1 MRMPLTAGRS
11 AAAGD
16 AGDSAASG
24 GAELTRP
31 GSRALA
37 AGLRRHWLIS
47 VLLLAGLVLRVLA
60 EIAYR
65 PALLYIDSLK
75 YLYGAWPGN
84 DPMGYNV
91 VLKGLLLAGNLES
104 VAAIQHLLG
113 LAMGLTLYLVLGR
126 RGVPRWL
133 AALAAAPVL
142 LDSYQVQIEQTI
154 MPDVWFEACI
164 VAGLALLL
172 WRPRP
177 GPRLIVAGGLL
188 LGLSAPF
195 AQVGQIL
202 ILPALLFVLI
212 VVRGWRRKLVQG
224 AALCV
229 AFAIPIV
236 GFSMREYV
244 VNGHFSLA
252 PAAGN
257 TIYGRL
263 AYSAD
268 CATLK
273 LPSYERALCPPRALA
288 LRLGPDGLVHNP
300 ASPDKTYVAPPGK
313 THAQMTD
320 NFDHQVLVQQPLR
333 VVAGILGDSVKLFA
347 VPRRTSPGDTP
358 ISRWQFQTGY
368 PTYGTSIFLAHDG
381 TIKVGLHYAAS
392 GGPTVVQTLTPSWGG
407 QAQVAR
413 PLASF
418 LRSYQLGGGY
428 TPGPLLALAAVFG
441 LIGSLGV
448 LRRRRPV
455 PDGSMP
461 DVQRQLSLACLLVSG
476 TAVAV
481 LLASDAFEFSW
492 RYQLP
497 ALVTLPPA
505 GALGIAL
512 VIAAL
517 RRNRPVVAEAGPSG
531 PRAVDAQAV
540 GAQAVSAQAVS
551 AQAGGD
557 PRPGEAQPGE
567 AQPGEARPGKARP
580 GEARPGEAQPGETRP
595 GEARPGEAR
604 PGEAQPGDA
613 RPEPGEAGPRE
624 AGPGGSQLNGAQP
637 GAPPA
642 HQQDD
647 GPQVRK

>member
-1 MRMPLTAGRS
+1 MRMPMTAGRS
-11 AAAGD
+11 AVAAGD
-16 AGDSAASG
+16 AGAAASK
-24 GAELTRP
+24 ANVRAMIRP
-31 GSRALA
+31 GGWRLGA
-37 AGLRRHWLIS
+37 AARRHWLIS

-91 VLKGLLLAGNLES
+91 VLKGLLLAGNLAS

-142 LDSYQVQIEQTI
+142 LDGYQLQIEQTI

-177 GPRLIVAGGLL
+177 GPRLIVAGGLV

-212 VVRGWRRKLVQG
+212 VVTGWRRKLIMG

-229 AFAIPIV
+229 AFAIPIA
-236 GFSMREYV
+236 GFSMREKI

-263 AYSAD
+263 AESAD

-273 LPSYERALCPPRALA
+273 LPSYEKALCPPRALA
-288 LRLGPDGLVHNP
+288 VRLGPDGLVHNG
-300 ASPDKTYVAPPGK
+300 ASPDKTYVAPPGR

-320 NFDHQVLVQQPLR
+320 DFEHQVLVQQPLR
-333 VVAGILGDSVKLFA
+333 VAGGILGDAVKLFA
-347 VPRRTSPGDTP
+347 LGRYTSTGDTP
-358 ISRWQFQTGY
+358 IARWQFQTSY
-368 PTYGTSIFLAHDG
+368 PTYGDSIFLSQGG

-407 QAQVAR
+407 PAQVVQ

-418 LRSYQLGGGY
+418 LRGYQLGGGY

-441 LIGSLGV
+441 LLGSLGV
-448 LRRRRPV
+448 LRRRAAPPTGLTSQRGAPPTGLKSEERATREVGGYERPG
-455 PDGSMP
+455 GSKKQSRAAS
-461 DVQRQLSLACLLVSG
+461 DTQRQLALGCLLVFG
-476 TAVAV
+476 AAVAV

-512 VIAAL
+512 VIEVL
-517 RRNRPVVAEAGPSG
+517 RRKSPAAAAATPAAAAATPAELGGPHVPAENRTPDTGAQPNGAAPS
-531 PRAVDAQAV
+531 
-540 GAQAVSAQAVS
+540 GAQA
-551 AQAGGD
+551 
-557 PRPGEAQPGE
+557 R
-567 AQPGEARPGKARP
+567 
-580 GEARPGEAQPGETRP
+580 
-595 GEARPGEAR
+595 
-604 PGEAQPGDA
+604 
-613 RPEPGEAGPRE
+613 
-624 AGPGGSQLNGAQP
+624 
-637 GAPPA
+637 
-642 HQQDD
+642 QDE
-647 GPQVRK
+647 GPQIRK

>member
-1 MRMPLTAGRS
+1 M
-11 AAAGD
+11 
-16 AGDSAASG
+16 
-24 GAELTRP
+24 TRP
-31 GSRALA
+31 SGWPLGTVA
-37 AGLRRHWLIS
+37 RRHWLIS
-47 VLLLAGLVLRVLA
+47 VLVLAGLVLRVLA

-84 DPMGYNV
+84 DPLGYNV
-91 VLKGLLLAGNLES
+91 VLKILLLPGNLAS

-113 LAMGLTLYLVLGR
+113 LAMGVTLYLVLAR

-142 LDSYQVQIEQTI
+142 LDGYQLQIEQTI

-177 GPRLIVAGGLL
+177 TPRLIVAGGLV

-202 ILPALLFVLI
+202 ILPALLYAAI
-212 VVRGWRRKLVQG
+212 VVSGWRRKLVMG

-229 AFAIPIV
+229 AFALPIA
-236 GFSMREYV
+236 GFSMREYL

-263 AYSAD
+263 AESAD

-288 LRLGPDGLVHNP
+288 VRLGPDGLVHNP
-300 ASPDKTYVAPPGK
+300 ASPDKTYVAPAGR

-320 NFDHQVLVQQPLR
+320 DFEHQVLVQQPLR
-333 VVAGILGDSVKLFA
+333 VAAGILRDSVKLFA
-347 VPRRTSPGDTP
+347 VGRYTSTGDTP
-358 ISRWQFQTGY
+358 ISRWQFQTSY
-368 PTYGTSIFLAHDG
+368 PTYGTSIFLSQGG

-407 QAQVAR
+407 PAQVVR

-418 LRSYQLGGGY
+418 LRGYQLDGGY
-428 TPGPLLALAAVFG
+428 TPGPLLALAAGFG
-441 LIGSLGV
+441 LVGSLVCSLGV
-448 LRRRRPV
+448 LRRRRSG
-455 PDGSMP
+455 PDA
-461 DVQRQLSLACLLVSG
+461 QWQLSVACLLVFG
-476 TAVAV
+476 AAVAV

-505 GALGIAL
+505 GALGLAL
-512 VIAAL
+512 VITAA
-517 RRNRPVVAEAGPSG
+517 RRNRPAT
-531 PRAVDAQAV
+531 Q
-540 GAQAVSAQAVS
+540 
-551 AQAGGD
+551 
-557 PRPGEAQPGE
+557 AQPHG
-567 AQPGEARPGKARP
+567 
-580 GEARPGEAQPGETRP
+580 
-595 GEARPGEAR
+595 
-604 PGEAQPGDA
+604 
-613 RPEPGEAGPRE
+613 AGAAAAPVRQADE
-624 AGPGGSQLNGAQP
+624 DPQL
-637 GAPPA
+637 
-642 HQQDD
+642 
-647 GPQVRK
+647 RK

>member
-1 MRMPLTAGRS
+1 M
-11 AAAGD
+11 AAGD
-16 AGDSAASG
+16 AGAAASK
-24 GAELTRP
+24 ANVRAMIRP
-31 GSRALA
+31 GGWRLGA
-37 AGLRRHWLIS
+37 AARRHWLIS

-91 VLKGLLLAGNLES
+91 VLKGLLLAGNLAS

-142 LDSYQVQIEQTI
+142 LDGYQLQIEQTI

-177 GPRLIVAGGLL
+177 GPRLIVAGGLV

-212 VVRGWRRKLVQG
+212 VVTGWRRKLIMG

-229 AFAIPIV
+229 AFAIPIA
-236 GFSMREYV
+236 GFSMREKI

-263 AYSAD
+263 AESAD

-273 LPSYERALCPPRALA
+273 LPSYEKALCPPRALA
-288 LRLGPDGLVHNP
+288 VRLGPDGLVHNG
-300 ASPDKTYVAPPGK
+300 ASPDKTYVAPPGR

-320 NFDHQVLVQQPLR
+320 DFEHQVLVQQPLR
-333 VVAGILGDSVKLFA
+333 VAGGILGDAVKLFA
-347 VPRRTSPGDTP
+347 LGRYTSTGDTP
-358 ISRWQFQTGY
+358 IARWQFQTSY
-368 PTYGTSIFLAHDG
+368 PTYGDSIFLSQGG

-407 QAQVAR
+407 PAQVVQ

-418 LRSYQLGGGY
+418 LRGYQLDGGY

-441 LIGSLGV
+441 LLGSLGV
-448 LRRRRPV
+448 LRRRAAPPTGLTSRRERAA
-455 PDGSMP
+455 DWTEERGTSDEGSRRVRAP
-461 DVQRQLSLACLLVSG
+461 PEAQRKQSRAASDSAAATRTGLPAGVRRGGGCAARLGRVR
-476 TAVAV
+476 V
-481 LLASDAFEFSW
+481 LLA
-492 RYQLP
+492 LP
-497 ALVTLPPA
+497 VARAGHPA
-505 GALGIAL
+505 A
-512 VIAAL
+512 
-517 RRNRPVVAEAGPSG
+517 RRCARH
-531 PRAVDAQAV
+531 
-540 GAQAVSAQAVS
+540 
-551 AQAGGD
+551 
-557 PRPGEAQPGE
+557 RPGHRGAAPE
-567 AQPGEARPGKARP
+567 
-580 GEARPGEAQPGETRP
+580 
-595 GEARPGEAR
+595 
-604 PGEAQPGDA
+604 
-613 RPEPGEAGPRE
+613 EPGGRGCHASGGGSHARRAGRPARSRREQDPGHRRPAEWRRAQRSAGPRRTR
-624 AGPGGSQLNGAQP
+624 ARRSGSKPGRSVL
-637 GAPPA
+637 PA
-642 HQQDD
+642 S
-647 GPQVRK
+647 PALPARSTRLAR

>member
-31 GSRALA
+31 GGRALA

-47 VLLLAGLVLRVLA
+47 VLLLAGLVLRVA
-60 EIAYR
+60 SQIAYR

-142 LDSYQVQIEQTI
+142 LDGYQLQIEQTI

-164 VAGLALLL
+164 VAGLAVLL
-172 WRPRP
+172 WRPWP
-177 GPRLIVAGGLL
+177 GPRLIMAGGLL

-202 ILPALLFVLI
+202 ILPALAFVLI

-236 GFSMREYV
+236 GFSTREYV

-300 ASPDKTYVAPPGK
+300 ASPDKTYVAPPGR

-320 NFDHQVLVQQPLR
+320 HFDHQVLVQQPLR
-333 VVAGILGDSVKLFA
+333 VVAGVLSDSVKLFA
-347 VPRRTSPGDTP
+347 VQRHTSPGDTP

-368 PTYGTSIFLAHDG
+368 PTYGTSIFLAHSG

-407 QAQVAR
+407 PAQVAR
-413 PLASF
+413 PLASA

-455 PDGSMP
+455 PDRSMPDGSMP
-461 DVQRQLSLACLLVSG
+461 DGSPDGSMPDGSMPDAQRQLSVACLLVFG

-517 RRNRPVVAEAGPSG
+517 RRRRPVMAEAGPSG
-531 PRAVDAQAV
+531 PQAS
-540 GAQAVSAQAVS
+540 GAQAVVAQA
-551 AQAGGD
+551 AQAS
-557 PRPGEAQPGE
+557 A
-567 AQPGEARPGKARP
+567 AARP
-580 GEARPGEAQPGETRP
+580 GEALGGEA
-595 GEARPGEAR
+595 A
-604 PGEAQPGDA
+604 
-613 RPEPGEAGPRE
+613 
-624 AGPGGSQLNGAQP
+624 PGGSQASGAQP
-637 GAPPA
+637 GVAPA
-642 HQQDD
+642 RQQDD